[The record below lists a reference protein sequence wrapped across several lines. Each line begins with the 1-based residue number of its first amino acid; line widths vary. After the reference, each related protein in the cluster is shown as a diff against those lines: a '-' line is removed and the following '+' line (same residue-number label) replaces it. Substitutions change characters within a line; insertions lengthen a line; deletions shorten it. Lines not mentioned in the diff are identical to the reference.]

1 MKKKLSLRERAIG
14 LLARREHSRAEL
26 ARKLRAHT
34 EEGKDGA
41 EVETLLNDLERR
53 KLLSDRRYAE
63 ARAHS
68 LSSRYG
74 RARIVHELRRQG
86 IADATIAPISAEL
99 KGSELARAQAA
110 WHKRFGRLPQD
121 TTERARQFRFLQ
133 ARGFPAELIF
143 RLLRL
148 END

>member
-34 EEGKDGA
+34 EEGDDGA

-68 LSSRYG
+68 LAPKYG
-74 RARIVHELRRQG
+74 RARIVQELKRQG
-86 IADATIAPISAEL
+86 VADATIAPISAEL
-99 KGSELARAQAA
+99 KGSELDRARET
-110 WHKRFGRLPQD
+110 WRKRYGRLPQD
-121 TTERARQFRFLQ
+121 QAERAKQFRFLQ
-133 ARGFPAELIF
+133 ARGFTPELIF
-143 RLLRL
+143 RLLRA
-148 END
+148 EEE